1 MQGHLWPKIFYCL
14 AKNMNTGIAR
24 LKNKGGGGG
33 LLCEALSYIK
43 RMLKRELTALS
54 TQLIQAAHNR
64 VEEKKIASPQVC
76 MAFIDAEA

>member
-1 MQGHLWPKIFYCL
+1 
-14 AKNMNTGIAR
+14 
-24 LKNKGGGGG
+24 
-33 LLCEALSYIK
+33 
-43 RMLKRELTALS
+43 MLKRELTALS